1 MAWKEVEVK
10 IGGKSVKAQKR
21 TTKDE
26 FVFPFDTNIKE
37 GMTFECQNITYNSRI
52 VVNSRDEYW
61 SVDAD
66 AEAKIKPEGKTDDGT
81 KSKEG

>member
-37 GMTFECQNITYNSRI
+37 SFCGIFSAPINLPWNR
-52 VVNSRDEYW
+52 NL
-61 SVDAD
+61 
-66 AEAKIKPEGKTDDGT
+66 
-81 KSKEG
+81 

>member
-1 MAWKEVEVK
+1 MAWKDVEVK
-10 IGGKSVKAQKR
+10 LGGKTINGQKR
-21 TTKDE
+21 TTRDE
-26 FVFPFDTNIKE
+26 FVFPIDTSIKE
-37 GMTFECQNITYNSRI
+37 GMAFECQNINYNARI

-66 AEAKIKPEGKTDDGT
+66 AEAKSKPEGKIDDGT